1 MGGAEYNFKGCYGG
15 SVDWHICFIEVTYQI
30 WKARNEWV
38 FLDITWSH
46 SNILNEAKA
55 IFLQHKLVDPSL
67 DIIQPKEKHRRV
79 LVECD
84 SKVVVEL
91 ISRFVY
97 PPIQGCYYIVG
108 FDGKVATPNYGRTI
122 EFSRSKLFP
131 YQLVPSQIGSL
142 QGLLPRFLIRLN
154 LMQRAFLIGNLHHQ
168 DF

>member
-15 SVDWHICFIEVTYQI
+15 SVDWHIWFIEVTYQI

-38 FLDITWSH
+38 FLDIAWSH

-67 DIIQPKEKHRRV
+67 DIIQPKETHRRV
-79 LVECD
+79 LVECLFILP
-84 SKVVVEL
+84 SKVATIL
-91 ISRFVY
+91 W
-97 PPIQGCYYIVG
+97 G

-122 EFSRSKLFP
+122 KFSRSKLFP
-131 YQLVPSQIGSL
+131 YQLIPSQIGSL

>member
-15 SVDWHICFIEVTYQI
+15 SVDWHIWFIEVTYQI

-38 FLDITWSH
+38 FLDIAWSH

-67 DIIQPKEKHRRV
+67 DIIQPKETHRRV

-108 FDGKVATPNYGRTI
+108 F
-122 EFSRSKLFP
+122 
-131 YQLVPSQIGSL
+131 
-142 QGLLPRFLIRLN
+142 
-154 LMQRAFLIGNLHHQ
+154 
-168 DF
+168 